1 MSQPV
6 AFVTG
11 CSSGIGRALADAF
24 QRAGYRVWAS
34 ARKEDGVRALAEAG
48 FQAVQLDVNDAA
60 ALARLAEEL
69 GVEAAGLDVL
79 VNNAGYGAMGPLLD
93 GGVEAMR
100 RQFETNVFAVVGVTR
115 ALFPLL
121 RRKSGLVV
129 NVGSVSGVLVTPF
142 AGAYCASKAAVHAL
156 SDALRLEL
164 APFGVEVLEVQPGA
178 IASNFG
184 ASASREMDSVVD
196 ERSPWWPLRRQIQAR
211 RGIPGQSHVR
221 RRLRPPVARRR
232 AAPSAPAAGAHRQWQ
247 PGPAGAG
254 PLATARPAGAAAE
267 EALRSRH
274 APLKPPGDTAMG
286 DRLAVPIRYYALA
299 GIAAAILLN
308 VLLRGVVR
316 FGGLPASLL
325 IAALVA
331 GGLAWWFARAQ
342 RRWPTWGERLR
353 LVALYGG
360 VLGVLYL
367 LLVGLASL
375 KGDPS
380 PAALLIVVLHYLC
393 YPALLLVFFSGR
405 VYGFFLR

>member
-34 ARKEDGVRALAEAG
+34 ARKEDDVRALAEAG

-211 RGIPGQSHVR
+211 TAASQDNPTSAEDFARQLLAAVQR
-221 RRLRPPVARRR
+221 RPRPPLVRIGNGSR
-232 AAPSAPAAGAHRQWQ
+232 ALP
-247 PGPAGAG
+247 
-254 PLATARPAGAAAE
+254 
-267 EALRSRH
+267 
-274 APLKPPGDTAMG
+274 
-286 DRLAVPIRYYALA
+286 ALA
-299 GIAAAILLN
+299 RWLPRGLLER
-308 VLLRGVVR
+308 LLKKR
-316 FGGLPASLL
+316 FGLD
-325 IAALVA
+325 
-331 GGLAWWFARAQ
+331 
-342 RRWPTWGERLR
+342 TRL
-353 LVALYGG
+353 
-360 VLGVLYL
+360 
-367 LLVGLASL
+367 
-375 KGDPS
+375 
-380 PAALLIVVLHYLC
+380 
-393 YPALLLVFFSGR
+393 
-405 VYGFFLR
+405 

>member
-6 AFVTG
+6 ALITG
-11 CSSGIGRALADAF
+11 CSSGIGRALAEAF
-24 QRAGYRVWAS
+24 QAAGYRVWAS
-34 ARKEDGVRALAEAG
+34 ARKEDDVRALAEAG
-48 FQAVQLDVNDAA
+48 FQAVQLDVNDDA
-60 ALARLAEEL
+60 ALARLAGEL
-69 GVEAAGLDVL
+69 EVEAAGLDVL

-211 RGIPGQSHVR
+211 S
-221 RRLRPPVARRR
+221 
-232 AAPSAPAAGAHRQWQ
+232 AASQDNPTPAADFARQL
-247 PGPAGAG
+247 
-254 PLATARPAGAAAE
+254 LAAVQRRPRPALVRIGNGSR
-267 EALRSRH
+267 AL
-274 APLKPPGDTAMG
+274 P
-286 DRLAVPIRYYALA
+286 ALA
-299 GIAAAILLN
+299 RWLPRGLLER
-308 VLLRGVVR
+308 VLKKR
-316 FGGLPASLL
+316 FGLD
-325 IAALVA
+325 
-331 GGLAWWFARAQ
+331 
-342 RRWPTWGERLR
+342 TRL
-353 LVALYGG
+353 
-360 VLGVLYL
+360 
-367 LLVGLASL
+367 
-375 KGDPS
+375 
-380 PAALLIVVLHYLC
+380 
-393 YPALLLVFFSGR
+393 
-405 VYGFFLR
+405 